1 MKMQLFLILGLS
13 ERLGQYWYGI
23 IQPAKLFYLMTLI
36 AGLSILEGCMPA
48 QERSTPNI
56 ILIMSD
62 DMGYSDIAC
71 YGGEIKT
78 PNLDKL
84 ASEGLRFTQFYNTG
98 RCCPTRASLLT
109 GLYPHQTGI
118 GHMVDSWSPRYGE
131 GYTGDLNRK
140 SVTIAEVLK
149 QKGYLNYIAGKWHIA
164 SDFAPDGPKHNWP
177 LQRGFD
183 RFYGTI
189 FGANSFWDPFTLT
202 RGNTMISPYNDPE
215 YRPEKYYYTD
225 AISDN
230 AVKFIDE
237 HESTNP
243 FFMFVSYTA
252 AHWPMHAFEEDISK
266 VKGRYDSGW
275 DAIREERLKKMK
287 ELGLVDDAW
296 VMTPPDNIGWENE
309 KNKQWMLA
317 RMEVYAAMT
326 ENMDRGIGRII
337 SKLKDVGKLDNTIIF
352 FLQDN
357 GGCAEEYS
365 SVGPVTKVV
374 TPDEAYVMADDE
386 LQTEM
391 RPRFTRQGKPMT
403 IGEGV
408 MPGPPG
414 TYVAYGQEWAN
425 VSNTPFREYKHWV
438 HEGGISTPL
447 IVHWPENI
455 EAKGEFR
462 HQPGHIIDIMATCVD
477 IANAD
482 YPKEYMGNKITP
494 MEGLSLAPA
503 FKNHPLN
510 REAIYWEHEMNRA
523 IRKGQWKL
531 VSKGNMEKHQW
542 GEWELY
548 DMETDRTE
556 MFNLANKYSEIVE
569 ELSGMWDE
577 YAYRT
582 KVYPSPWEE
591 K

>member
-1 MKMQLFLILGLS
+1 MIMQLNIIERLS
-13 ERLGQYWYGI
+13 ERLGQHWKGMI
-23 IQPAKLFYLMTLI
+23 HPSKLFRQMILI
-36 AGLSILEGCMPA
+36 AGLSILAGCMPGH
-48 QERSTPNI
+48 EKSSPNI

-62 DMGYSDIAC
+62 DMGYSDIGC
-71 YGGEIKT
+71 FGGEIET

-84 ASEGLRFTQFYNTG
+84 ASNGLRFSQFYNTG

-118 GHMVDSWSPRYGE
+118 GHMVAGWSPRSGM
-131 GYTGDLNRK
+131 GYTGDLNRNC
-140 SVTIAEVLK
+140 VTIAEVLISK
-149 QKGYLNYIAGKWHIA
+149 DYHSYMVGKWHVT
-164 SDFAPDGPKHNWP
+164 SGFGPDDPKHNWP

-189 FGANSFWDPFTLT
+189 GGAGSFWDPSTLT
-202 RGNTMISPYNDPE
+202 RGNTMISPYSDHE
-215 YRPEKYYYTD
+215 YKPDKYYYTD

-252 AHWPMHAFEEDISK
+252 AHWPMHAFEEDIAQ

-275 DAIREERLKKMK
+275 DAIREERLIKMQ
-287 ELGLVDDAW
+287 ELGLIDDEW
-296 VMTPPDNIGWENE
+296 VLTPPDNIGWENE
-309 KNKQWMLA
+309 ENKKWMLA
-317 RMEVYAAMT
+317 RMEVYAAMVET
-326 ENMDRGIGRII
+326 LDRGIGRII
-337 SKLKDVGKLDNTIIF
+337 SKLKDEGKLGNTIIF

-365 SVGPVTKVV
+365 SVGPVTQVV
-374 TPDEAYVMADDE
+374 TADEAYVMADDE
-386 LQTEM
+386 LQKEM
-391 RPRFTRQGKPMT
+391 RPKFTRQGKPMT
-403 IGEGV
+403 IGKGV

-414 TYVAYGQEWAN
+414 TYVAYGKEWAN

-447 IVHWPENI
+447 IVYWPDNI
-455 EAKGEFR
+455 KVKGELR
-462 HQPGHIIDIMATCVD
+462 HQPGHIIDIMATCMD
-477 IANAD
+477 IADAD
-482 YPKEYMGNKITP
+482 YPEEYLGNQITP
-494 MEGLSLAPA
+494 MEGLSLTPV
-503 FKNHPLN
+503 FKNQPLD

-531 VSKGNMEKHQW
+531 VSKGNMEKQRW

-556 MFNLANKYSEIVE
+556 MFNLANKYSEIVK
-569 ELSGMWDE
+569 ELSGRWDE
-577 YAYRT
+577 YANRAN
-582 KVYPSPWEE
+582 VYPSPWDKE
-591 K
+591 